1 MTRLEWKMRKLQ
13 RKIPIDTTIIVWAL
27 CILTLI
33 IILII
38 TVPIAYDK
46 INKTITDFQQK
57 QQKQIMQEQL
67 LAEKQKQKQKQ
78 KQKEEQEE
86 KLKIEHDEKD
96 RQKKQQ
102 REMDIRKY
110 YFKKGYKVG
119 DRIKIMD
126 LNRVIQEGDSYR
138 LSIGDI
144 DVIAKIDYDNLTM
157 ECESGKVY
165 HYGIEIQKVQSKREW
180 RDLVYMKL
188 NNQLNF
194 YEVRENE

>member
-38 TVPIAYDK
+38 ITPIAYEK
-46 INKTITDFQQK
+46 INKTITDSQQK

-67 LAEKQKQKQKQ
+67 LAEKQKQKQK
-78 KQKEEQEE
+78 EEQEE
-86 KLKIEHDEKD
+86 KLKIERDEKD
-96 RQKKQQ
+96 RQEKQQ

-110 YFKKGYKVG
+110 YFKKRYNVG

-157 ECESGKVY
+157 EGESGKVY

-194 YEVRENE
+194 YEVNENDK

>member
-38 TVPIAYDK
+38 ITPIAYEK

-67 LAEKQKQKQKQ
+67 LAEKQKQKQK
-78 KQKEEQEE
+78 EEQEE
-86 KLKIEHDEKD
+86 KLKIERDEKD
-96 RQKKQQ
+96 RQEKQQ

-110 YFKKGYKVG
+110 YFKKRYKVG
-119 DRIKIMD
+119 NRIKIMD

-194 YEVRENE
+194 YEVSENE